1 MKVIWSQE
9 SLKQL
14 IEIEIFIAKDSPGR
28 AAKFINKLIEHGE
41 KIKDYPY
48 KGRVVPEFSV
58 SEIREVFEKSY
69 RIVYRISDD
78 QIEILTVFEGHRMLN
93 HGDLFR

>member
-14 IEIEIFIAKDSPGR
+14 SEIELFIAKDSPDR
-28 AAKFINKLIEHGE
+28 AAKFINKLINRAE

-58 SEIREVFEKSY
+58 VEMREVFEKSY
-69 RIVYRISDD
+69 RIVYKISKD
-78 QIEILTVFEGHRMLN
+78 QIEILTVYEGHQMLKP
-93 HGDLFR
+93 GDLFK

>member
-14 IEIEIFIAKDSPGR
+14 IEIEIFIAKDSPKR

-41 KIKDYPY
+41 EIKDFPY

-58 SEIREVFEKSY
+58 SEIREIFEKSY
-69 RIVYRISDD
+69 RIIYRISEE
-78 QIEILTVFEGHRMLN
+78 QIEILTVFEGHQMLN
-93 HGDLFR
+93 PADLF